1 MKYAQSTHREVKRW
15 SIQSNSIFSCNF
27 KLIFL
32 YFYQQD
38 MIIVLSQIPFV
49 SVENSFLE
57 NTLFVEN
64 VMQKTV
70 TNFMCIVATLNMI
83 LKTFYIHYLI
93 CLKNH

>member
-1 MKYAQSTHREVKRW
+1 
-15 SIQSNSIFSCNF
+15 
-27 KLIFL
+27 
-32 YFYQQD
+32 

-83 LKTFYIHYLI
+83 LKTFYIHHLI